1 MSNTITIGRSHNCNV
16 VVSNERV
23 SREHARISVQNGQ
36 FIYENLGSNG
46 TTLNGQ
52 PITGPTVVNP
62 GDNIMLADVAPLP
75 WDDVMGLLSNDSE
88 GTPTA
93 FNPRSNHDQPQ
104 QPAPGYAPQQPAP
117 GYAPQQPAP
126 GYAPQ
131 QPAPGYAPQQP
142 APGYAPQQPA
152 PGYAPQQPAPGYQL
166 QFAPGYQQQF
176 APVDNTNYEDLSI
189 ILKIVS
195 FLFPIVGIVLYFINR
210 NSAPNKASQAI
221 RWAGIGFAVGMILN
235 VLAALG

>member
-1 MSNTITIGRSHNCNV
+1 MSNIITIGRSRNCNV

-142 APGYAPQQPA
+142 APGYQP
-152 PGYAPQQPAPGYQL
+152 

>member
-1 MSNTITIGRSHNCNV
+1 MSNIITIGRSRNCNV

-117 GYAPQQPAP
+117 GYQP
-126 GYAPQ
+126 
-131 QPAPGYAPQQP
+131 
-142 APGYAPQQPA
+142 
-152 PGYAPQQPAPGYQL
+152 

>member
-1 MSNTITIGRSHNCNV
+1 MSNTITIGRSRNCNV

-46 TTLNGQ
+46 STLNGQ
-52 PITGPTVVNP
+52 PLAGPTVVNP

-152 PGYAPQQPAPGYQL
+152 PGYQP
-166 QFAPGYQQQF
+166 QFAPGYQPQF
-176 APVDNTNYEDLSI
+176 GPVDNTNYEDLSV

-210 NSAPNKASQAI
+210 NSAPNKASQAL

>member
-1 MSNTITIGRSHNCNV
+1 MSNIITIGRSRNCNV

-93 FNPRSNHDQPQ
+93 FNPRSNHDQL
-104 QPAPGYAPQQPAP
+104 QQPAP

-152 PGYAPQQPAPGYQL
+152 PGYAPQQPAPGYQP

>member
-1 MSNTITIGRSHNCNV
+1 MSNTITIGRSRNCNV

-131 QPAPGYAPQQP
+131 QPAPGYQP
-142 APGYAPQQPA
+142 
-152 PGYAPQQPAPGYQL
+152 